1 MVDRHAALQLSV
13 HRPAVLPH
21 PRRPPRRPVAR
32 CRLSGDH
39 HRFLELPGSRG
50 RPVDLADGRRVQLW
64 QGPART
70 DRPRQP
76 RLPVGVVPGGQRAQ
90 HGCRGPPMITAQ
102 HVVNIVLDEAAKLGG
117 ADETMVLVSDKVE
130 ATLRWAGNSMTT
142 NGVSVSRNI
151 TVISVVRRGASAH
164 IGTVVSAEVDPRVIP
179 GLVASS
185 QDAARSAPA
194 AVDAA
199 PLLAD
204 SGVPADWDAPV
215 PGTGPLVF
223 ADVAESLSRG
233 FGGTDRLYGFAHHSV
248 STTFLASST
257 GLRRRYT
264 QPTGAVEINAKRGDA
279 SAWAGIGTTDFVD
292 VPTDSL
298 LEQLSMRL
306 GWARRSV
313 ELPAGRYE
321 TIMPPSAVA
330 DMMLYLA
337 WSMAGRGAQEGR
349 TALSAPGG
357 GTRVGERLTD
367 LPLTLFSD
375 PMAPGLACTPFVAVS
390 SSSETVSLFDNGM
403 EIGQV
408 DWIRDGVIN
417 ALAYPRAT
425 AAKFDAKVAVAA
437 DNLVMTGGS
446 AELPDMIAATERG
459 LLLTTLWYIREVDP
473 TTMLLTGLTR
483 DGVYLI
489 EDGEVTAAVNNFRFN
504 ESPLDLLRRVT
515 EAGAS
520 EKTLP
525 RECSDW
531 ATRAAMPSLRI
542 PDFYMSS
549 VSQAQ

>member
-1 MVDRHAALQLSV
+1 MI
-13 HRPAVLPH
+13 RP
-21 PRRPPRRPVAR
+21 
-32 CRLSGDH
+32 
-39 HRFLELPGSRG
+39 
-50 RPVDLADGRRVQLW
+50 
-64 QGPART
+64 
-70 DRPRQP
+70 
-76 RLPVGVVPGGQRAQ
+76 
-90 HGCRGPPMITAQ
+90 Q
-102 HVVNIVLDEAAKLGG
+102 HVVNLVLEEAAKLGG
-117 ADETMVLVSDKVE
+117 ASETMVLVTDKVE

-142 NGVSVSRNI
+142 NGVSVNRSI
-151 TVISVVRRGASAH
+151 TVISVVRQGDSAH
-164 IGTVVSAEVDPRVIP
+164 IGTMVSAEVDPRVIP
-179 GLVASS
+179 GLVAAS
-185 QDAARSAPA
+185 QQAARSAPEA
-194 AVDAA
+194 GDAA
-199 PLLAD
+199 PLLTD
-204 SGVPADWDAPV
+204 TGEPADWNAPV

-223 ADVAESLSRG
+223 SDVADSLSRG
-233 FGGTDRLYGFAHHSV
+233 FRGADRLYGFAHHSV

-257 GLRRRYT
+257 GLRRRFT

-279 SAWAGIGTTDFVD
+279 SAWAGIGTADFVD

-306 GWARRSV
+306 GWAKRSV
-313 ELPAGRYE
+313 ALPAGRYE
-321 TIMPPSAVA
+321 TIMPPSTVA
-330 DMMLYLA
+330 DMMIYLA
-337 WSMAGRGAQEGR
+337 WSMAGRGAEEGR

-367 LPLTLFSD
+367 LPLTMFSD

-390 SSSETVSLFDNGM
+390 NSSETVSVFDNGM

-408 DWIRDGVIN
+408 DWIRNGVIN

-425 AAKFDAKVAVAA
+425 AHKFDADVAVAA

-446 AELPDMIAATERG
+446 AELADMIAGTERG

-473 TTMLLTGLTR
+473 TTLLLTGLTR

-504 ESPLDLLRRVT
+504 ESPLDLLRRAT

-525 RECSDW
+525 REWGDW

-542 PDFYMSS
+542 PDFSMSS

>member
-1 MVDRHAALQLSV
+1 
-13 HRPAVLPH
+13 
-21 PRRPPRRPVAR
+21 
-32 CRLSGDH
+32 
-39 HRFLELPGSRG
+39 
-50 RPVDLADGRRVQLW
+50 
-64 QGPART
+64 
-70 DRPRQP
+70 
-76 RLPVGVVPGGQRAQ
+76 
-90 HGCRGPPMITAQ
+90 MITAQ

-117 ADETMVLVSDKVE
+117 ADETMVLVTDKVE

-279 SAWAGIGTTDFVD
+279 SAWTGIGTADFID

-298 LEQLSMRL
+298 LEQLSTRL
-306 GWARRSV
+306 AWAQRTV

-321 TIMPPSAVA
+321 TIMPPSTVA
-330 DMMLYLA
+330 DMMIYLV

-349 TALSAPGG
+349 TAFSASGG
-357 GTRVGERLTD
+357 GTRLGERLTE

-375 PMAPGLACTPFVAVS
+375 PMAPGLACAPFVATS
-390 SSSETVSLFDNGM
+390 SSSEALSVFDNGM
-403 EIGQV
+403 EITQV
-408 DWIRDGVIN
+408 DWIRSGVIN

-425 AAKFDAKVAVAA
+425 AAKFDAEVAVAA

-446 AELPDMIAATERG
+446 AELTDMIAATERG

-473 TTMLLTGLTR
+473 TTLLLTGLTR

-504 ESPLDLLRRVT
+504 ESPLDLLRRIT

-520 EKTLP
+520 QKTLP
-525 RECSDW
+525 RESGDW
-531 ATRAAMPSLRI
+531 ATRAAMPTFRI